1 MLIRY
6 IALSFL
12 LFSAGVQASDI
23 AYPKNEKNPRIE
35 IKTNQGSITIE
46 VFADKAPQS
55 ANYFLANVLSGYY
68 SNTTFHRVSKDFI
81 IQGGAYTAELNK
93 KADKPNLTLERTTA
107 LKNRRGTLAV
117 ARKLSDANSG
127 NTEFFI
133 NLVENPQLDYQ
144 SDKSPANQGFVVFA
158 QVIDGMNVV
167 DKIRKVQTTQKTG
180 LGAAPN
186 NPIIIQSMTR
196 IAN

>member
-6 IALSFL
+6 IALGFL

-35 IKTNQGSITIE
+35 IKTNQGNITIE

-93 KADKPNLTLERTTA
+93 KADKPNLALERTTA

-158 QVIDGMNVV
+158 QVIDGMQVV

-180 LGAAPN
+180 LGAVPN
-186 NPIIIQSMTR
+186 NPIIIQSMIR

>member
-180 LGAAPN
+180 LGAVPN